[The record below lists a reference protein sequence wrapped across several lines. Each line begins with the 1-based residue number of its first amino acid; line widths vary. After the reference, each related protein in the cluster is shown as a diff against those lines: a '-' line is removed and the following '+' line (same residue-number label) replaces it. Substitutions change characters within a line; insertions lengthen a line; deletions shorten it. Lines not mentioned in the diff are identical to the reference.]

1 MMKQQKMDSSN
12 RRSGIERREYEVD
25 IGFPF
30 VDTHGHLVVAE
41 RRPRVDRRESYSEFQ
56 DERGTIEKLS
66 RQIAKQPL

>member
-41 RRPRVDRRESYSEFQ
+41 RRTRVDRRESYSEFQ